1 MRAPAPS
8 PVADEV
14 EDPHQ
19 ELLIPGISA
28 FRRERDRI
36 VRVSDAGSRPGDD
49 FCSLWHVLDLLP
61 DGPAGSQ
68 PKLSDKENR
77 R

>member
-1 MRAPAPS
+1 MGYRSRAGGF
-8 PVADEV
+8 
-14 EDPHQ
+14 
-19 ELLIPGISA
+19 LPGI
-28 FRRERDRI
+28 FRRDRI

-49 FCSLWHVLDLLP
+49 FCALWHVLDLLP
-61 DGPAGSQ
+61 DGPAGWQ